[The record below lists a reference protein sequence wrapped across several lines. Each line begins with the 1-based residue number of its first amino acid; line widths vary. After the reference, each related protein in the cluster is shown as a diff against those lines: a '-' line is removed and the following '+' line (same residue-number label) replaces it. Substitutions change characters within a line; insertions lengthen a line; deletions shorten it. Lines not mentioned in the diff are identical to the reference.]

1 MLASLRQL
9 PNAISIVRIALIV
22 PIAVALAHDQ
32 LQTTLLLVGVVALSD
47 ALDGFLARRFGWQTA
62 IGAVLDPLADKLLLT
77 TVFVTL
83 ALLGAVPL
91 WLMAAAVAR
100 DAIIVGGAAA
110 YRLWCGPLE
119 IRPSLISKLNT
130 LCQLAYV
137 ASVVAE
143 RRFGLPPEWVV
154 TLLGAAV
161 LFTVVVSG
169 LDYVLTFAGRALA
182 TRRANRMPPSGARE
196 SR

>member
-1 MLASLRQL
+1 MFASLRQL
-9 PNAISIVRIALIV
+9 PNTISLVRIALIV

-32 LQTTLLLVGVVALSD
+32 LQTTLLLVGVVAASD

-62 IGAVLDPLADKLLLT
+62 LGALLDPLADKLLLT

-83 ALLGAVPL
+83 TVLGAVPV
-91 WLMAAAVAR
+91 WLMVAAVAR
-100 DAIIVGGAAA
+100 DVIIVAGAAA

-130 LCQLAYV
+130 LCQLAYI
-137 ASVVAE
+137 AGVVAE
-143 RRFGLPPEWVV
+143 RRFAVPAPWVV

-161 LFTVVVSG
+161 FFTVVVSG

-182 TRRANRMPPSGARE
+182 IRRANRHSGDVLQDLP
-196 SR
+196 